1 MAQVLQISQA
11 PVIAS
16 HSGAHAIN
24 DHPRNVPD
32 EILRRLAANGGVVMV
47 NFSSGF
53 LVPEAADVVRDMFD
67 VRRELRAEAAGDET
81 AFEAGW
87 LAWLEAHPVPRGSVA
102 HVADH
107 IEHIVSVAG
116 IDHVGLGSDFDGI
129 SVVPEG
135 LEDVSRFPEVTEELV
150 RRGYTEGQIR
160 KILGE
165 NVLRVLAAAEA
176 RP

>member
-1 MAQVLQISQA
+1 M
-11 PVIAS
+11 
-16 HSGAHAIN
+16 
-24 DHPRNVPD
+24 
-32 EILRRLAANGGVVMV
+32 
-47 NFSSGF
+47 
-53 LVPEAADVVRDMFD
+53 
-67 VRRELRAEAAGDET
+67 
-81 AFEAGW
+81 
-87 LAWLEAHPVPRGSVA
+87 A